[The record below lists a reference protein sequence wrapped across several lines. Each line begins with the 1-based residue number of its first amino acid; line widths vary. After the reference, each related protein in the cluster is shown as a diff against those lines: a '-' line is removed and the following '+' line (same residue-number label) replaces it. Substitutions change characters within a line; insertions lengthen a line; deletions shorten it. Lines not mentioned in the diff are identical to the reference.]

1 MMRKISIITVFL
13 LFTLSIIICLCLGRE
28 IRCALTPEVRCA
40 MVSYKE
46 WNGAS
51 TVLYPAVPEEAIY
64 SDGAETYLLSLVTS
78 EDFDEEIYIL
88 ERIEIEIY
96 YRMDGW
102 VYFHFVSKNFIGNV
116 ALESEKDWQPGD
128 RVRIWQ
134 VD

>member
-1 MMRKISIITVFL
+1 
-13 LFTLSIIICLCLGRE
+13 
-28 IRCALTPEVRCA
+28 
-40 MVSYKE
+40 
-46 WNGAS
+46 
-51 TVLYPAVPEEAIY
+51 
-64 SDGAETYLLSLVTS
+64 LVTS